1 MYNIKTDRIMRKLA
15 SLFMRVFPLATLVVM
30 AGCQIQDID
39 VQEPDGLGK
48 DLREVIITA
57 SISDASDQTRTTYNE
72 TESKNYWTPGD
83 KIKVFSAGEAAE
95 FTSMN
100 TTLEPIV
107 KFKGYIAS
115 ITGSSNDDDDSKDYV
130 WGFYP
135 YSEGATY
142 EEPDGISRT
151 ARITTTYTDVQPGV
165 AGTFGDNLAVM
176 IGRSESLSIPF
187 RGAYSGAFFQ
197 VSRNDIVSM
206 TLRGLNDEVLA
217 GTATIGL
224 NNSLLPVVYDVT
236 DGKTAVTVTAP
247 NGTFETG
254 KNYYIITLPD
264 VALPDGYS
272 VTLRRSDGYE
282 GTYEL
287 RANRPLNRI
296 KFRNLS
302 EPVDVRIENAQ
313 NISSG
318 VSTGWVQSTTQGLN
332 EILYLTS
339 SGAATF
345 NTDGET
351 GNQVTGYGLKR
362 VGTKAYRYIR
372 FAGPV
377 TEIDASAFEGQSN
390 ITTVILPSSVTT
402 IKENAFKDCS
412 GLTDIDLGGN
422 VKTIK
427 EKAFFDCNALPY
439 IDLPEGLESIG
450 DQAFAVCGSFSYVY
464 LPSSLSEIGSGVFES
479 SSYIEEFAGAYAYDD
494 RHLIKDGRLIAFAAG
509 EIGDNYTEVVPEGV
523 TVIDRG
529 AYAGSTMAGI
539 VLPETLVEIGPSALA
554 QCFYLKNLTIP
565 ASVTK
570 IHDFAFEECEGLE
583 WVKIKKSDSMIEAVP
598 NASGEWYAFDCTEDC
613 PIYVPSNALFWY
625 TYGQHWDEYGYKLG
639 EYNRYKIS
647 PADNEIM
654 YTTTDGHAVVLPDEY
669 SSSVTVIAPED
680 NGGIGIIRAESDWT
694 TIPTSMFD
702 SYENPGTANL
712 KSVTIPDKVTS
723 IQAFAFFYCESLE
736 SVTFGSSVTTIAD
749 NAFFNCGLTTV
760 RLPDSV
766 TYVANGAFGSSD
778 FLSTVY
784 LPAGLTTIV
793 GNPFMNCKN
802 LAIFAG
808 DNSYISSE
816 GNYLVRPTGQLFS
829 YAAAS
834 TAGEFVIPESIT
846 SIGDYAFAFAS
857 FSSVK
862 LMSFTPPTLGRY
874 VFNGLDE
881 YDIMVP
887 DVAFSDYQVAS
898 GWSDTDVKSHLK
910 YYQSTWSIWYTTTDG
925 EALPDPTALPSACT
939 LTRNIYLG
947 GQGMMWF
954 SNKVNDIPENMFKN
968 TNNINDRL
976 KTVSLPDDLRT
987 IGASAFNGCVNLE
1000 SVHLGA
1006 NLETI
1011 GALAFSSC
1019 NLSSIE
1025 FPDHLTT
1032 LGNQAFKGTRFET
1045 ISIPRSVT
1053 TIGSNPFAECYS
1065 LQSFTGDS
1073 PLISPD
1079 GHCLIY
1085 DGVLESFTTV
1095 GVTGN
1100 YRVPSGVV
1108 SISPE
1113 AMRRAIFTT
1122 VSFPS
1127 TLQTIGVQAVR
1138 QCENLSTVVIPASV
1152 TVIGA
1157 YAFDSCPALESITME
1172 SVTPP
1177 SIHSTSF
1184 RNLPSD
1190 CVIWIPNAGASAYEA
1205 ATGWSDLTSYFQVY

>member
-1 MYNIKTDRIMRKLA
+1 MRKLA

-57 SISDASDQTRTTYNE
+57 SISDASDQTRTVYNE
-72 TESKNYWTPGD
+72 GEKKNYWSVGD

-115 ITGSSNDDDDSKDYV
+115 ITGSSNDDDDSKSYV
-130 WGFYP
+130 WGLYP
-135 YSEGATY
+135 YSEEASY
-142 EEPDGISRT
+142 DEPDGISRT
-151 ARITTTYTDVQPGV
+151 ARITTTFSDLQVGV

-197 VSRNDIVSM
+197 VSRDDIVSM

-224 NNSLLPVVYDVT
+224 GDNMLPVVEEVT
-236 DGKTAVTVTAP
+236 DEKTAVTVTAP
-247 NGTFETG
+247 DGTFEPG

-272 VTLRRSDGYE
+272 VTLLRKDGYE

-287 RANRPLNRI
+287 RAERPLNRI

-302 EPVDVRIENAQ
+302 EPVDVRIENED
-313 NISSG
+313 NIENG
-318 VSTGWVQSTTQGLN
+318 VSTGWVLSTTQGPN
-332 EILYLTS
+332 EILYRSTS
-339 SGAATF
+339 GVVSF
-345 NTDGET
+345 NSDGET
-351 GNQVTGYGLKR
+351 GNQMIKTGFKR
-362 VGTKAYRYIR
+362 VSSGIYRFLR
-372 FAGPV
+372 FSGPV
-377 TEIDASAFEGQSN
+377 TEIDASAFEGESQL
-390 ITTVILPSSVTT
+390 TEVILPSSVTT

-412 GLTDIDLGGN
+412 NLTGITLSDNLK
-422 VKTIK
+422 VIK
-427 EKAFFDCNALPY
+427 DRAFFDCGALTG
-439 IDLPEGLESIG
+439 IDLPQGLETIG
-450 DQAFAVCGSFSYVY
+450 DQAFAVCGSLKYVF
-464 LPSSLSEIGSGVFES
+464 LPSSVTEIGSGVFES
-479 SSYIEEFAGAYAYDD
+479 SSYIEEFAGAYAYDE

-529 AYAGSTMAGI
+529 AYAGSTMTGI
-539 VLPETLVEIGPSALA
+539 VLPETLAEIGTYALA

-570 IHDFAFEECEGLE
+570 IHDLAFDECEGLD
-583 WVKIKKSDSMIEAVP
+583 WVKIKRTESMIEAVP
-598 NASGEWYAFDCTEDC
+598 DSNGNWFAFSATEDC
-613 PIYVPSNALFWY
+613 PIYVPSNAFYWY
-625 TYGQHWDEYGYKLG
+625 SYGQHWDEFGYKLG
-639 EYNRYKIS
+639 ENNRYKIT
-647 PADNEIM
+647 PADNEIL
-654 YTTTDGHAVVLPDEY
+654 YTTTDGQAVVLPSEY
-669 SSSVTVIAPED
+669 ASSVTVIAPED
-680 NGGIGIIRAESDWT
+680 NGGIGVIRAESDWT

-802 LAIFAG
+802 LASFTG

-834 TAGEFVIPESIT
+834 TTGEFVIPENIT
-846 SIGDYAFAFAS
+846 AIADYAMSSAS

-862 LMSFTPPTLGRY
+862 MMSSEPPTLGSH
-874 VFNGLDE
+874 VFDNVEDFVV
-881 YDIMVP
+881 YVP
-887 DVAFSDYQVAS
+887 DAFYSNYQSAP
-898 GWSDTDVKSHLK
+898 GWSDLSSDGILK
-910 YYQSTWSIWYTTTDG
+910 YYQSVRSIWYTTADG
-925 EALPDPTALPSACT
+925 TKIPDPTVLPDATT
-939 LTRNIYLG
+939 LVRHVYMAG
-947 GQGMMWF
+947 HGMMVF
-954 SNKVNDIPENMFKN
+954 SNTVNDIPENMFKN

-1138 QCENLSTVVIPASV
+1138 QCENLSNVVIPASV

-1177 SIHSTSF
+1177 TIHSSSF
-1184 RNLPSD
+1184 RDLPSD